1 MFENPVKLNCVKK
14 ESNMENIKE
23 IDLELKKNAIEKY
36 VNIQRIKRYGQ
47 DEIVYQ
53 EKIVKAELKMLG
65 VATDDLEY

>member
-1 MFENPVKLNCVKK
+1 
-14 ESNMENIKE
+14 MENIKE

-65 VATDDLEY
+65 LTTDDLEY